1 MNDQSKA
8 LLSVSCIGGLAVLAS
23 YVLIAKDYK
32 NHDYWVGIHPNSK
45 TMFYVFWVLAAMGFV
60 WYIVSQLVYPT
71 QDKTGLFS
79 HRTWIRPLL
88 VGIILVCSLL
98 WSIFVYMYYN
108 KKWSKVWTSLVLIFT
123 AISTLLLLAGEAETN
138 APWYRIL
145 GLMLFAITTVLID
158 AVMWNAKFILKK

>member
-1 MNDQSKA
+1 
-8 LLSVSCIGGLAVLAS
+8 
-23 YVLIAKDYK
+23 
-32 NHDYWVGIHPNSK
+32 
-45 TMFYVFWVLAAMGFV
+45 
-60 WYIVSQLVYPT
+60 
-71 QDKTGLFS
+71 
-79 HRTWIRPLL
+79 
-88 VGIILVCSLL
+88 
-98 WSIFVYMYYN
+98 MYYN